1 MTDAMVRGRSVWP
14 PLPPV
19 EYRAPVFVLMRAPVQ
34 SREEGG
40 KIHQHV
46 PRVPSPDSG
55 AGFNN
60 AQTPFTRVDSAQPVA
75 DQ

>member
-1 MTDAMVRGRSVWP
+1 MTDVMLRDRSVWP

-40 KIHQHV
+40 KSRGS
-46 PRVPSPDSG
+46 RVPTLGRDSI
-55 AGFNN
+55 
-60 AQTPFTRVDSAQPVA
+60 TPRKWI
-75 DQ
+75 